1 MKVEVTSANIL
12 SEADEVIAQVHLVDD
27 TFVKVDI
34 RLVLN
39 WNDWLDLTD
48 AVRRA
53 MLMMEVKND

>member
-27 TFVKVDI
+27 VCVKVDI
-34 RLVLN
+34 RLVLG

-48 AVRRA
+48 AVRRV
-53 MLMMEVKND
+53 MLLMEVKRD